1 MPNVTISIYLND
13 GDYIKYVERKK
24 EINAKAKETI
34 KSML

>member
-13 GDYIKYVERKK
+13 ADYMKYVGRKK